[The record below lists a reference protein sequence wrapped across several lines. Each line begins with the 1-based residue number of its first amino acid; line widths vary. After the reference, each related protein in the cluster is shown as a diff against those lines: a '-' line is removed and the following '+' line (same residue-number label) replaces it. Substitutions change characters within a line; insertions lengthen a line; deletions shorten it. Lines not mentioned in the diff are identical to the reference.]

1 MVNDEDIVGARRAVP
16 LMTSTTEPDKSIPLR
31 LRLRVPA
38 EAVVIF
44 SPLLQAGFFVT
55 ARTGCSVKTLLCS
68 QFGIDEE
75 YVTRRITTMFLDS
88 RPVDKMEST
97 LVRDG
102 ATLALSCAMPGL
114 VGATLRRGGFYA
126 AFREGISCR
135 EESGEIRAG
144 IGSVRIKLFNLLMGE
159 LGPLFLGRGITVGAS
174 ALAELLQKSDEKF
187 RSSCY
192 DVTADAAPTNMTLLQ
207 EGAPFLHRENVRLTV
222 LFDPPKELPED
233 DL

>member
-1 MVNDEDIVGARRAVP
+1 MIHA
-16 LMTSTTEPDKSIPLR
+16 TEPDNSAPAR
-31 LRLRVPA
+31 LRLRTPA
-38 EAVVIF
+38 KGVVSF

-75 YVTRRITTMFLDS
+75 YVTKRITTMFLDS
-88 RPVDKMEST
+88 RPVDKMDST

-126 AFREGISCR
+126 AFREGISCKVDDAPPL
-135 EESGEIRAG
+135 AG
-144 IGSVRIKLFNLLMGE
+144 IGTVKIKLFNLLMGE
-159 LGPLFLGRGITVGAS
+159 LGPLFLGRGIIVPAS
-174 ALAELLQKSDEKF
+174 SMAALLQKASPEF
-187 RSSCY
+187 LNSCY
-192 DVTADAAPTNMTLLQ
+192 EISCDGVTIRMTDFT
-207 EGAPFLHRENVRLTV
+207 GSGIFRDRKTVRVTV
-222 LFDPPKELPED
+222 LLDPPQEAPEE

>member
-1 MVNDEDIVGARRAVP
+1 MEIRKPESGAGGDAP
-16 LMTSTTEPDKSIPLR
+16 IR

-38 EAVVIF
+38 EAVVEF

-55 ARTGCSVKTLLCS
+55 ARTGCSVKTLLCN

-75 YVTRRITTMFLDS
+75 YVTKRITTMFLDCK
-88 RPVDKMEST
+88 PVDRMDSA

-102 ATLALSCAMPGL
+102 ATMALSCAMPGL

-135 EESGEIRAG
+135 DDEPGIRAG
-144 IGSVRIKLFNLLMGE
+144 IGTVRIKLFNLLIGE
-159 LGPLFLGRGITVGAS
+159 LGPLFLGRGIMVPAS
-174 ALAELLQKSDEKF
+174 SVAEFLGKSSREFQISCREVSLDGVPADMAALVDSATF
-187 RSSCY
+187 RDSES
-192 DVTADAAPTNMTLLQ
+192 
-207 EGAPFLHRENVRLTV
+207 VRLTV
-222 LFDPPKELPED
+222 LFDKPIEVPEE

>member
-1 MVNDEDIVGARRAVP
+1 MRRPYIGTRRHNKGIV
-16 LMTSTTEPDKSIPLR
+16 MTNTTEPDNSPPLR

-38 EAVVIF
+38 KAVVTF
-44 SPLLQAGFFVT
+44 SPLLQAGFVVT
-55 ARTGCSVKTLLCS
+55 ARTGCSVKTLLCG

-88 RPVDKMEST
+88 RPVDKMDST

-135 EESGEIRAG
+135 EEESPVRPG
-144 IGSVRIKLFNLLMGE
+144 IGSLKIKLFNLLMGE
-159 LGPLFLGRGITVGAS
+159 LGPLFLGRGIIVAAS
-174 ALAELLQKSDEKF
+174 AMEELLAG
-187 RSSCY
+187 SSVEFLASCWEVSV
-192 DVTADAAPTNMTLLQ
+192 DTAPAQVTAMIKNDIFK
-207 EGAPFLHRENVRLTV
+207 GREKVRLTV
-222 LFDPPKELPED
+222 LFDPPVEVLED

>member
-1 MVNDEDIVGARRAVP
+1 
-16 LMTSTTEPDKSIPLR
+16 MTHATESDSPPPLR
-31 LRLRVPA
+31 LRLRMPA
-38 EAVVIF
+38 VGVVAF

-55 ARTGCSVKTLLCS
+55 ARVGCSVKTLLS
-68 QFGIDEE
+68 GQFGIDEE

-126 AFREGISCR
+126 PFRAGISCKDNDAPT
-135 EESGEIRAG
+135 RAG
-144 IGSVRIKLFNLLMGE
+144 IGTVRIKLFNLLMGE
-159 LGPLFLGRGITVGAS
+159 LGPLFLGRGIIVAAS
-174 ALAELLQKSDEKF
+174 AMEELLRKSSQQFLASCSQVSVDAVPVEPAILANCELFKGREK
-187 RSSCY
+187 
-192 DVTADAAPTNMTLLQ
+192 
-207 EGAPFLHRENVRLTV
+207 VRLTV
-222 LFDPPKELPED
+222 LFDPPVEIPED

>member
-1 MVNDEDIVGARRAVP
+1 MN
-16 LMTSTTEPDKSIPLR
+16 TTTEPDNNTPTR
-31 LRLRVPA
+31 LRLHAPA
-38 EAVVIF
+38 EEVVSF

-75 YVTRRITTMFLDS
+75 YVTKRITTMFLDS

-97 LVRDG
+97 LIRDG

-126 AFREGISCR
+126 AFREGISCK
-135 EESGEIRAG
+135 EDDSPALAG
-144 IGSVRIKLFNLLMGE
+144 IGMVKIKLFNLLIGE
-159 LGPLFLGRGITVGAS
+159 LGPLFLGRSIIVPATALETLLKKAS
-174 ALAELLQKSDEKF
+174 PGFLN
-187 RSSCY
+187 SCY
-192 DVTADAAPTNMTLLQ
+192 DVSCDGTMTTMTAVTEDTMFGQ
-207 EGAPFLHRENVRLTV
+207 RETIRLTV
-222 LFDPPKELPED
+222 LFDPPQEVPEE